1 MARRPLTPRPPM
13 PALAAMAPCGRMP
26 HRGLPALAPMP
37 PMPPMAPMPPVALLD
52 DDDMVAPRLF
62 AMAFE
67 PQDDEARERERHLRE
82 LAQSA
87 RELARAQTRSRSG
100 EDTEYRRGP
109 AALHLRHSDNP
120 LDFLHQSAASNGGR
134 PDC

>member
-67 PQDDEARERERHLRE
+67 PQDDEARERERRVRE
-82 LAQSA
+82 LTQKV
-87 RELARAQTRSRSG
+87 REVARAQTRSRSG
-100 EDTEYRRGP
+100 EDTEYRRG
-109 AALHLRHSDNP
+109 AAYLDRRDYDKAIHSFNRVVDSKG
-120 LDFLHQSAASNGGR
+120 DR
-134 PDC
+134 P